1 MQLPSFWWFQS
12 VGWGC
17 FCLLSALVVLPYVRR
32 PWELGYQDS
41 TSLLADQGLMC
52 LALFLA
58 SLALRPVCH
67 SLGKRLLSWIATE
80 VRAAG
85 WSLAIGTSM
94 TLIISRFTL
103 AKPEP
108 MELLEACA
116 KTSVLLYLWCNLYF
130 SVKQSQRHLQER
142 ESLLRSETEAL
153 DQSGRECTSRF
164 TVRAGP
170 RILVVPAEDVA
181 WISAA
186 GDYVELH
193 TRDATHLLR
202 ETMNSLGQKLDPAI
216 FARIHRSKIINLA
229 RILELRS
236 IENREYIVKLCDGSQ
251 HRSSR
256 TYADQLERWLHS
268 EKSVK

>member
-1 MQLPSFWWFQS
+1 M
-12 VGWGC
+12 
-17 FCLLSALVVLPYVRR
+17 
-32 PWELGYQDS
+32 
-41 TSLLADQGLMC
+41 
-52 LALFLA
+52 
-58 SLALRPVCH
+58 
-67 SLGKRLLSWIATE
+67 
-80 VRAAG
+80 
-85 WSLAIGTSM
+85 AIVT
-94 TLIISRFTL
+94 SRFTL

-116 KTSVLLYLWCNLYF
+116 KTSVLLFLWCNLYF

-142 ESLLRSETEAL
+142 ESLLRAETEVL
-153 DQSGRECTSRF
+153 DQNGRECTSRF
-164 TVRAGP
+164 TVRTGP

-202 ETMNSLGQKLDPAI
+202 ETMNSLGQKLDPTS

-268 EKSVK
+268 ERSVK